1 MCEASHIESKIMKD
15 NEKLYKVYHR
25 NYKTIAELYDDL
37 SDVVL
42 NIDLDNDKITIRYN
56 ADILEI
62 EPCHLGYR
70 TYLNGKSEAGVWEDQ
85 DIYFYA
91 LGFVHEQ
98 QKNLTELE
106 IHDTSIIDVASEGI
120 TYVDEFDRKHFVSY
134 GACVAKNPNT
144 SCVAERDVTKRYF
157 KFYGTVSIRVVF
169 RTLFVSQK
177 RNSFLVGGRTK
188 RFRTLQKAILDSG
201 YTTYDLS

>member
-1 MCEASHIESKIMKD
+1 MKD

-37 SDVVL
+37 SDAVL

-62 EPCHLGYR
+62 EPCHLGYW
-70 TYLNGKSEAGVWEDQ
+70 TYLNGKREAGVWEDQ

-91 LGFVHEQ
+91 LEFVHEQ

-106 IHDTSIIDVASEGI
+106 INDTSILDFANEGI

-134 GACVAKNPNT
+134 VACAEKNPNT
-144 SCVAERDVTKRYF
+144 SCVAERDITNWYF
-157 KFYGTVSIRVVF
+157 KFYGTVSIKVVF
-169 RTLFVSQK
+169 RTLFVSKK
-177 RNSFLVGGRTK
+177 RKSFLIGGRTK
-188 RFRTLQKAILDSG
+188 RFRTLQKAIWDSG